1 MALALEGRAAKDDIL
16 VGDTPKAKRR
26 KNRQSLLQ
34 PNGRLWKHSSL
45 SDIAGLVEPA
55 EFFIFTLVRN
65 PWDRMVSY
73 YHWLR
78 DQRFDH
84 AAVRLAQGVTF
95 KEFLRHPQTQASL
108 QNYSYASYMR
118 DGSGQDLCDLYAR
131 LEYPD
136 DLVPLWKHLGFQLT
150 IPHENRSERANDWR
164 IYYDAETADIIKEKA
179 AEDIDRFDYSFDP

>member
-65 PWDRMVSY
+65 PWDRMV
-73 YHWLR
+73 R
-78 DQRFDH
+78 
-84 AAVRLAQGVTF
+84 
-95 KEFLRHPQTQASL
+95 
-108 QNYSYASYMR
+108 
-118 DGSGQDLCDLYAR
+118 SGFRPCS
-131 LEYPD
+131 
-136 DLVPLWKHLGFQLT
+136 H
-150 IPHENRSERANDWR
+150 
-164 IYYDAETADIIKEKA
+164 
-179 AEDIDRFDYSFDP
+179 